1 MDKIP
6 QDAIIGIDVSRD
18 WLDIHWLPDNQGQ
31 RLPNTDEGH
40 ERLSEMA
47 LSQRAL
53 VCFEATGGQEWRLWS
68 ALDAAG
74 VATRQLPPAQIKAFA
89 ASRGTRAKTDRIDA
103 ELIARFM
110 AFRPDAG
117 RTIPHEKIRLLRA
130 LVSKRGQLVE
140 TRKRLLAQIKAHGKL
155 GSANM
160 FETMDT
166 ELKEL
171 LDHQIAQLEA
181 RIEQTIATD
190 ESLARTARI
199 LRSVPGIGPV
209 ASTMLIAEMPELG
222 QITGE
227 QAAALTGLAPMAH
240 DSGAMRGKRAIG
252 GGRRLLRH
260 VMFQAALVASH
271 HNPVLKSFADRLRAA
286 GKPLKVVITAGAR
299 KLTTI
304 ANSRQITTKLGS
316 KGGLRNTVARHDSH
330 HRRLRPA
337 VRLRASRTPA

>member
-1 MDKIP
+1 M
-6 QDAIIGIDVSRD
+6 
-18 WLDIHWLPDNQGQ
+18 
-31 RLPNTDEGH
+31 
-40 ERLSEMA
+40 
-47 LSQRAL
+47 
-53 VCFEATGGQEWRLWS
+53 WS
-68 ALDAAG
+68 ALDAEG

-110 AFRPDAG
+110 VFRPDAG
-117 RTIPHEKIRLLRA
+117 RNLPHGKLRLLRA

-155 GSANM
+155 GSADV
-160 FETMDT
+160 FEAMDAQ
-166 ELKEL
+166 LKNL
-171 LDHQIAQLEA
+171 LDHQIVELETQIE
-181 RIEQTIATD
+181 RILSSD
-190 ESLARTARI
+190 ERRARTAVI

-227 QAAALTGLAPMAH
+227 QAAALTGLAPIAQ

-271 HNPVLKSFADRLRAA
+271 HNPVLKVFADRLRIA
-286 GKPLKVVITAGAR
+286 GKPHKVIIVAVAR
-299 KLTTI
+299 KLVTI
-304 ANSRQITTKLGS
+304 VNALVKSGQNWTSQ
-316 KGGLRNTVARHDSH
+316 TV
-330 HRRLRPA
+330 
-337 VRLRASRTPA
+337 

>member
-1 MDKIP
+1 MDTVS
-6 QDAIIGIDVSRD
+6 QGRIIGIDVSRD
-18 WLDIHWLPDNQGQ
+18 WLDIHCLPDGKRL
-31 RLPNTDEGH
+31 RLPNTVEGH
-40 ERLSEMA
+40 ARLVDLAEPVST
-47 LSQRAL
+47 L

-74 VATRQLPPAQIKAFA
+74 IATRQLPPAQIKAFA

-117 RTIPHEKIRLLRA
+117 RTLPHQKIRLLRA

-140 TRKRLLAQIKAHGKL
+140 TRKRLLAQIKAHVKL
-155 GSANM
+155 GSADI
-160 FETMDT
+160 FEAMNA
-166 ELKEL
+166 ELKDL
-171 LDHQIAQLEA
+171 LDRQIAGLDAQ
-181 RIEQTIATD
+181 IEQTVTLDEELAT
-190 ESLARTARI
+190 TADI

-209 ASTMLIAEMPELG
+209 ASTMLIAEMSELG

-227 QAAALTGLAPMAH
+227 QAAALTGLAPIAH

-271 HNPVLKSFADRLRAA
+271 HNPILKTFADRLRAA
-286 GKPLKVVITAGAR
+286 GKPHKVVITAVAR
-299 KLTTI
+299 KLVTI
-304 ANSRQITTKLGS
+304 VNALIKSGQKW
-316 KGGLRNTVARHDSH
+316 SH
-330 HRRLRPA
+330 QD
-337 VRLRASRTPA
+337 V